1 MSYASII
8 QKLPQEF
15 QPAMLELVEA
25 LEQNIRE
32 EPAARRDDFH
42 ALRSVVHEL
51 TEAQQITEKHVD
63 SLAVTVAEL
72 TEAQKRTE
80 QRVEEL
86 TAAQTRTE
94 QRIEELTAAQT
105 RPEQRIDNLG
115 VKVAELI
122 EAQKITEQRLQE
134 LTEAVQQLTATQVR
148 FEEDMREFHTRQD
161 KYTGLFLEMKY
172 RDKAH
177 AFFGRILRKAQAVA
191 FQEIENEIEKLPD
204 YERNDLFVLDLLIRG
219 VPRSRSDVSE
229 VWLAVEVS
237 AVVDRY
243 DVERAQRRAAIL
255 KRAGYLVVPAVA
267 GESTTQG
274 GLNTAR
280 EDNVL
285 LFQNGTIEFWE
296 ESLSK
301 ALAT

>member
-86 TAAQTRTE
+86 TAAQTRT
-94 QRIEELTAAQT
+94 
-105 RPEQRIDNLG
+105 EQRIDNLG